1 MVRGGSRL
9 FKIGGPSGWYNE
21 CINYGLRIVFILV
34 YYYALTTQ
42 MAQPILPTNTN
53 AYVLINEREVDYDQ
67 SVAGSFMVELL
78 EWIAWVESSI
88 LRMCFL
94 VWSFLMKSMSGVMSF
109 FCDGYFCD
117 IMLPQI
123 SRSDRRRVQVFRST
137 YVDDPLLAVDERYLL
152 FSGLMLSREISYV
165 FSCNAKWQVYVTNI
179 RQQYEAIILLPLTL
193 STSVS
198 PLWPPNGIIM
208 AIMVFLAIIGVQLFI
223 LFFGVIYIIFFRF
236 KTSCTL
242 YFNIS
247 KIVYYVLWLR
257 MCKFSMPGYTDI
269 FKQINSFCLGWFRC
283 AQLIFKDTV
292 LWWLLLLHKF
302 RIHPASQKQ
311 FPNKHVLASYA
322 LSSDDMVCMQNIQSF
337 DSDSQSCVCDNSAN
351 THIWNNLKDFIPS
364 SLVQLT
370 ASTSSSVVTIGG
382 SNFHPTSIG
391 NIKITWNDDN
401 GVPYQTVL
409 KNVLYFPDSPVN
421 VLSVTAFASQLNDDN
436 GTWIKTA
443 RHQSVFSWDHEK
455 YTKTLIH
462 PASNLPQMTVNSG
475 FSIFTSFCK
484 FLEKAT
490 VLPSLGASVFLSG
503 GPVGD
508 DTTDSASSTTASPL
522 SSIEQSVKDQ
532 YTIGQ
537 TLSLVRDGHS
547 ETVTLE
553 SVDLDMDQ
561 MIPYFTVKLP
571 NGLTTSVCKE
581 FLRHADDKNMSHIP
595 VTVDEIREQAAFINP
610 EVLQALLKPTVVTP
624 LMQEFMDL
632 HDVLRHMPFPVMFKL
647 CQDEKLP
654 KKFLALQQIKL
665 LCPSCIFGQCKRTP
679 WRKGSRP
686 AGKVCTPCIT
696 VPGDKAHIDQMQSN
710 QPGLVPRMK
719 GRHTKSRISAVT
731 VFLDDKSNHSFSHLQ
746 TSTGGD
752 ETLAAKH
759 AYEIMADSFGV
770 AVRGFHADNGIFAEK
785 LFVDEVTLC
794 NQTISFCGVGAHH
807 QNGKVESHIGRL
819 TRGSRTLLLSA
830 QRRWPEA
837 IGEILWP
844 FAWKDYERCY
854 NELSI
859 GSDGLTPI
867 EKFSSTEREI
877 RLRDY
882 HPWGCPVY
890 VLEGNLQSVGSK
902 FPKWDPRARLGVYLG
917 RSPCHAGNVALVL
930 NPRTLHVSPQFHV
943 TFDDKFITVPFL
955 RSGDV
960 PPSWSA
966 LVQNNTESATDEAFD
981 LSTTWMDVESGQP
994 LGGPSN
1000 EEVIGVSSVDKL
1012 VAPPA
1017 TSTYPVVTSVSEEAL
1032 VDDYFDY
1039 KKGTTTDLPTT
1050 VASEE
1055 ATNVV
1060 SEEAQPV
1067 SANLEKVTHR
1077 PAASKE
1083 ASSSHEPKP
1092 YRMTGLPNLDDM
1104 SLRRSKRSQK
1114 PSEKGAAIRTSAQK
1128 KFFNLFSTFCLFT
1141 VAALTTSANLVPSTM
1156 AQKVVLHAEKFT
1168 SNFDGTLNSFHHAA
1182 LMAAPG
1188 DNDTYTFKNMLQEDD
1203 KNEFISA
1210 MMKEIKDHEDRNHW
1224 DVMLRDDLPKGAK
1237 TILAIWSFKRKRFPD
1252 GRVQKY
1258 KARICAHGGMQ
1269 TWGENYWETYAPV
1282 VNWLSVRTL
1291 LIISMLND
1299 LETRSID
1306 FTLAFPQAK
1315 LDVDVYMELPVGF
1328 DNGGCSGRHVL
1339 KLNKSLY
1346 GLKQA
1351 AFNWFQLLKQGLED
1365 RGYKHQSNTDKCV
1378 FLGKS
1383 SIILVYVDDCIIISK
1398 KGSGVAKRLIKS
1410 LLDGNEHFQLTD
1422 EGNLDRYLGVEITKL
1437 KDRRVELT
1445 QPHLINRFLAVVQ
1458 QESNINEKPT
1468 PATKP
1473 LLHKDIDGLPRKFKW
1488 NYRQAI
1494 GMLTY
1499 LQGTSRPDIA
1509 MAVHQAARFTNDPKL
1524 SHERAVHRIARYL
1537 KATKDKGIIYDPKS
1551 VKGVECYVDA
1561 DFAGGWDKADSGN
1574 PEAVLSRTGYV
1585 LMYANCPVL
1594 WCSKL
1599 QTEIAL
1605 STTEAEYIALS
1616 QSMREVIPF
1625 MTLLQEI
1632 DKIFSINTN
1641 KARFHCKVFEDNN
1654 SCISLAKSEKFSPRT
1669 KHIALKYH
1677 HFRRFILD
1685 NTVEIFPIDTRE
1697 QLADIFT
1704 KPLDEDLFLYLR
1716 GKQSGW

>member
-1 MVRGGSRL
+1 
-9 FKIGGPSGWYNE
+9 
-21 CINYGLRIVFILV
+21 
-34 YYYALTTQ
+34 
-42 MAQPILPTNTN
+42 
-53 AYVLINEREVDYDQ
+53 
-67 SVAGSFMVELL
+67 
-78 EWIAWVESSI
+78 
-88 LRMCFL
+88 
-94 VWSFLMKSMSGVMSF
+94 
-109 FCDGYFCD
+109 
-117 IMLPQI
+117 
-123 SRSDRRRVQVFRST
+123 
-137 YVDDPLLAVDERYLL
+137 
-152 FSGLMLSREISYV
+152 
-165 FSCNAKWQVYVTNI
+165 
-179 RQQYEAIILLPLTL
+179 
-193 STSVS
+193 
-198 PLWPPNGIIM
+198 
-208 AIMVFLAIIGVQLFI
+208 
-223 LFFGVIYIIFFRF
+223 
-236 KTSCTL
+236 
-242 YFNIS
+242 
-247 KIVYYVLWLR
+247 
-257 MCKFSMPGYTDI
+257 MPGYTDVINHFTSFGSWLYHI
-269 FKQINSFCLGWFRC
+269 FAL
-283 AQLIFKDTV
+283 LLKDTV

-302 RIHPASQKQ
+302 RNKLTAHRLL
-311 FPNKHVLASYA
+311 PNKHVLTSYA
-322 LSSDDMVCMQNIQSF
+322 LSSDDMVSLENIKKF

-351 THIWNNLKDFIPS
+351 THIWNNLQDFIPS
-364 SLVQLT
+364 SLVELT
-370 ASTSSSVVTIGG
+370 ASASSSVVTIGG

-401 GVPYQTVL
+401 GIPYHTVL

-443 RHQSVFSWDHEK
+443 RHQSVFSWDHDNF
-455 YTKTLIH
+455 TKTLVH
-462 PASNLPQMTVNSG
+462 PASNLPQMTVNGG

-490 VLPSLGASVFLSG
+490 VLPRLGASVLLSG
-503 GPVGD
+503 GPASGD
-508 DTTDSASSTTASPL
+508 SPI

-537 TLSLVRDGHS
+537 TLSLVRDGCS
-547 ETVTLE
+547 TSVTLE
-553 SVDLDMDQ
+553 SVDLDMEK

-581 FLRHADDKNMSHIP
+581 FLRHTDDKNVSHIP
-595 VTVDEIREQAAFINP
+595 ITSDEIRAQAAFIDP
-610 EVLQALLKPTVVTP
+610 ELLQALLKPTVVTP

-647 CQDEKLP
+647 CQDGKLP

-679 WRKGSRP
+679 WRKGTRP
-686 AGKVCTPCIT
+686 AGKVCTPCMT
-696 VPGDKAHIDQMQSN
+696 VPGGKAHIDQMQSN

-719 GRHTKSRISAVT
+719 GRHTKDRISAVT
-731 VFLDDKSNHSFSHLQ
+731 VFLDDKSSHSFSHLQ

-770 AVRGFHADNGIFAEK
+770 VVRSFHADNGIFAEK
-785 LFVDEVTLC
+785 IFVDEVTLC

-807 QNGKVESHIGRL
+807 QNGKVENHIGRL
-819 TRGSRTLLLSA
+819 TRGSRTLLLAA

-867 EKFSSTEREI
+867 EKFSSTKREL

-890 VLEGNLQSVGSK
+890 VLEGNLQTVGSK
-902 FPKWDPRARLGVYLG
+902 VPKWDPRARLGVYLG

-943 TFDDKFITVPFL
+943 TFDDKFVTVPFL
-955 RSGDV
+955 RSGDI
-960 PPSWSA
+960 PPSWSD
-966 LVQNNTESATDEAFD
+966 LVHHNTESATDEAFD

-1000 EEVIGVSSVDKL
+1000 EEVISVSSVDKL
-1012 VAPPA
+1012 AVPPS
-1017 TSTYPVVTSVSEEAL
+1017 TSASSQSVTHVDHPVTAASEEVL
-1032 VDDYFDY
+1032 VESYFDCQEDI
-1039 KKGTTTDLPTT
+1039 TTDLPTT

-1055 ATNVV
+1055 ATTVV
-1060 SEEAQPV
+1060 SEEVQPV
-1067 SANLEKVTHR
+1067 PVNTEKVSPIT
-1077 PAASKE
+1077 AASEE
-1083 ASSSHEPKP
+1083 ASLSHEPEP
-1092 YRMTGLPNLDDM
+1092 YKMTGLSNLDDM

-1114 PSEKGAAIRTSAQK
+1114 PSEKGASIRTSAQK
-1128 KFFNLFSTFCLFT
+1128 KFFNLFSMFCLFT
-1141 VAALTTSANLVPSTM
+1141 VAALATSATLVPSTM
-1156 AQKVVLHAEKFT
+1156 AQKVVLHAEKLT
-1168 SNFDGTLNSFHHAA
+1168 SNFYGTLNSFHHAA
-1182 LMAAPG
+1182 LMTASG

-1224 DVMLRDDLPKGAK
+1224 NVMLRDDLPKGAK

-1252 GRVQKY
+1252 GRIQKY
-1258 KARICAHGGMQ
+1258 KARMCAHGGMQ

-1306 FTLAFPQAK
+1306 FTLAFPQAE

-1383 SIILVYVDDCIIISK
+1383 SIVLVYVDDCIIISK

-1422 EGNLDRYLGVEITKL
+1422 EGDLDRYLGVEITKL
-1437 KDRRVELT
+1437 KDGRVELT
-1445 QPHLINRFLAVVQ
+1445 QPHLIDRFLAVVQ

-1473 LLHKDIDGLPRKFKW
+1473 LLHKDVDGLPRKFKW

-1499 LQGTSRPDIA
+1499 LQGTSRPDIVIA
-1509 MAVHQAARFTNDPKL
+1509 CHQAARFTNDPKL

-1632 DKIFSINTN
+1632 DNIFSTNTN

-1654 SCISLAKSEKFSPRT
+1654 SCISLATSEKFSPRT

-1677 HFRRFILD
+1677 HFRRYVTEKLIEIL
-1685 NTVEIFPIDTRE
+1685 PIDTKE